1 MGALIV
7 LLICLPVAEV
17 ASVIWVAHQVGALAT
32 VGLLL
37 AVSIAGCSLAK
48 RVGLE
53 VWRRFRAT
61 LAAGDIPSG
70 EVSDGALVLLAAG
83 LLAVPGFLTDV
94 LGLLLLVPAVRS
106 LVKLLFWRRL
116 RRRMIEVTEVRRRR
130 VAPIR
135 VQAIRVGD
143 APPEP
148 PASLPD

>member
-7 LLICLPVAEV
+7 LLIILPVAEV
-17 ASVIWVAHQVGALAT
+17 ASVIWVAHQIGPLAT

-37 AVSIAGCSLAK
+37 AVSIAGGWLAK

-53 VWRRFRAT
+53 VWRRFRAA

-70 EVSDGALVLLAAG
+70 EVSDGVLVLLAGA
-83 LLAVPGFLTDV
+83 LLAVPGFLTDI

-106 LVKLLFWRRL
+106 LTKLLFWRRL
-116 RRRMIEVTEVRRRR
+116 RRRMIEATEVRRRR

-143 APPEP
+143 APPEDHP
-148 PASLPD
+148 TA